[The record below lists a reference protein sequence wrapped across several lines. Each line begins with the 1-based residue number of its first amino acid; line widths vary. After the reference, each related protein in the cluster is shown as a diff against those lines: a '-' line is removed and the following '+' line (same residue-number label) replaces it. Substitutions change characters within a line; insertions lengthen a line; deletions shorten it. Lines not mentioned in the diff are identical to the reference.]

1 MTGKLVNRL
10 TGQLNKTARPDDR
23 QTGRLNQKKGGNLR
37 MYSLRK
43 SKKGFTLI
51 ELMVVV
57 AIIGVLVLLG
67 LRAYSS
73 QKERACNSIAKANA
87 STFQTMLVGY
97 MGDNKITINPDDI
110 VAAIGVAPTGAIQI
124 ESMVNPYSGDY
135 DVYRIGASGTSA
147 FDSGLS
153 GPAVR
158 GQVDIE
164 LIEDN
169 VLLVNARGKDG
180 ELLFFPTNSLPA
192 NKY

>member
-1 MTGKLVNRL
+1 MLW
-10 TGQLNKTARPDDR
+10 
-23 QTGRLNQKKGGNLR
+23 
-37 MYSLRK
+37 LRK

-97 MGDNKITINPDDI
+97 MGDSDITTAADI
-110 VAAIGVAPTGAIQI
+110 PSAVGAATTEKQI
-124 ESMVNPYSGDY
+124 ESMVNPYSSDY
-135 DVYRIGASGTSA
+135 EVYEITNATAYTNQDGFPDEGTQS
-147 FDSGLS
+147 
-153 GPAVR
+153 PHR
-158 GQVDIE
+158 GKVDI
-164 LIEDN
+164 LFFAQN
-169 VLLVNARGKDG
+169 QLLVNARGKRG
-180 ELLFFPTNSLPA
+180 EILLVPNNSLPA

>member
-1 MTGKLVNRL
+1 
-10 TGQLNKTARPDDR
+10 
-23 QTGRLNQKKGGNLR
+23 

-87 STFQTMLVGY
+87 ATIQTMLVGY
-97 MGDNKITINPDDI
+97 MGDHDITDEP
-110 VAAIGVAPTGAIQI
+110 AIEDALGNESEIQI
-124 ESMVNPYSGDY
+124 ESMINPYDSTEP
-135 DVYRIGASGTSA
+135 VYLIDGAAGSA
-147 FDSGLS
+147 FAEDGNAAMKGMVIVNLVSDNYLLINAIGKSG
-153 GPAVR
+153 
-158 GQVDIE
+158 E
-164 LIEDN
+164 LIMDPPET
-169 VLLVNARGKDG
+169 R
-180 ELLFFPTNSLPA
+180 SLPA